1 MRLYLYQLRNLLKT
15 KDIMF
20 WTMAFPIVLG
30 TLFYVAFGT
39 TELEGHFSEISVAYV
54 WEDDEKAA
62 TFKQVTEEL
71 NEDGGLFK
79 GENLSLDEAKKQLL
93 DEEIEA
99 YFIVENDTDIELCVK
114 KSSIS
119 ASIAETF
126 LNSYLAQAQVLEKV
140 AKENPE
146 KLSAVLEESTSDIKV
161 KEVANNSKD
170 YNPLLNFFFSLIA
183 MVCMFGGLLTQ
194 KCVKELQAD
203 QSALGA
209 RRSIAPTKK
218 TTLFLVDVMACLTI
232 QFGEICITIIYLAGI
247 LKVNMGGNI
256 GYVLLT
262 ALAGGLAGNGL
273 GLFVALVAKGSPETR
288 EGWVTGISLVSS
300 FLAGLMWMDMYRI
313 VEKHAPVINRINP
326 ASLVVNSFY
335 SLIIYDTKD
344 RYFENLLSLLVIF
357 AVTTVASIVI
367 IRRKKYA
374 SI

>member
-1 MRLYLYQLRNLLKT
+1 
-15 KDIMF
+15 
-20 WTMAFPIVLG
+20 
-30 TLFYVAFGT
+30 
-39 TELEGHFSEISVAYV
+39 
-54 WEDDEKAA
+54 
-62 TFKQVTEEL
+62 
-71 NEDGGLFK
+71 
-79 GENLSLDEAKKQLL
+79 
-93 DEEIEA
+93 
-99 YFIVENDTDIELCVK
+99 
-114 KSSIS
+114 
-119 ASIAETF
+119 
-126 LNSYLAQAQVLEKV
+126 
-140 AKENPE
+140 
-146 KLSAVLEESTSDIKV
+146 
-161 KEVANNSKD
+161 
-170 YNPLLNFFFSLIA
+170 
-183 MVCMFGGLLTQ
+183 MFGGLLTQ

-313 VEKHAPVINRINP
+313 VEKHAPIINRINP
-326 ASLVVNSFY
+326 ASLIVNSFY

>member
-1 MRLYLYQLRNLLKT
+1 MRLYWYQLRNLLKT

-39 TELEGHFSEISVAYV
+39 AELEGQFTEIPVAYV
-54 WEDDEKAA
+54 WEDDKEAV
-62 TFKQVTEEL
+62 TFKQVTKEL
-71 NEDGGLFK
+71 NEDGELFK
-79 GENLSLDEAKKQLL
+79 GKDLSLDEAKKQLL

-99 YFIVENDTDIELCVK
+99 YFVIENDTDIELCVK

-126 LNSYLAQAQVLEKV
+126 LNSYLAQAELYKQV
-140 AKENPE
+140 AQDNPE
-146 KLSAVLEESTSDIKV
+146 KLQAVLEESTSDIKI
-161 KEVANNSKD
+161 KEVANNSDD

-203 QSALGA
+203 QSTLGA

-218 TTLFLVDVMACLTI
+218 TSLFLADVMACLTI
-232 QFGEICITIIYLAGI
+232 QFGEICITILYLAGI
-247 LKVNMGGNI
+247 LKVNMGNNI

-273 GLFVALVAKGSPETR
+273 GLFVALVAKGSPQAR
-288 EGWVTGISLVSS
+288 EGMVTGISLVSS

-313 VEKHAPVINRINP
+313 VENHAPIVNRINP
-326 ASLVVNSFY
+326 ASLIVNSFY

-344 RYFENLLSLLVIF
+344 RYFENLLSLLTIF

>member
-1 MRLYLYQLRNLLKT
+1 M
-15 KDIMF
+15 
-20 WTMAFPIVLG
+20 
-30 TLFYVAFGT
+30 
-39 TELEGHFSEISVAYV
+39 
-54 WEDDEKAA
+54 
-62 TFKQVTEEL
+62 
-71 NEDGGLFK
+71 
-79 GENLSLDEAKKQLL
+79 
-93 DEEIEA
+93 
-99 YFIVENDTDIELCVK
+99 VESDTDIELCVK

-146 KLSAVLEESTSDIKV
+146 KLAAVLEESTSDIKI
-161 KEVANNSKD
+161 KEVSNSSSD

-203 QSALGA
+203 QSTLGA

-218 TTLFLVDVMACLTI
+218 TSLFLADVMACLTI
-232 QFGEICITIIYLAGI
+232 QFGEICITLIYLAGI

-313 VEKHAPVINRINP
+313 VEKHAPIINRINP
-326 ASLVVNSFY
+326 ASLIVNSFY
-335 SLIIYDTKD
+335 SLIIYDTRD

-357 AVTTVASIVI
+357 AVTTIASVVI